1 MRGQT
6 QLAQL
11 TIRKSPDSLHRRG
24 QTQLAQLALVLAY
37 TLIASVAAAQSG
49 SAGSAD
55 PMPPEIDAGVVGPA
69 TGSAGS
75 AGPNLGSGSPNGGWA
90 DPNAGSTGS
99 GSAGS
104 GSAGSGDLAAGSA
117 GSGSGSGAIILQL
130 PTDIAAPQVTA
141 AADPTVVRLGGKFTV
156 VIRATYG
163 DGVEVNLREPVELGS
178 VFEVRRKLSEDRK
191 VTGGRVTREWQLEVI
206 AWELGDLVMPPI
218 AVTYTA
224 FGKAEQVETNRIRL
238 KIIGVLGDVVDD
250 PKAMRGHAPP
260 AELIVRDWFWLW
272 VGAAAGAVLGVAI
285 GLVLYR
291 RHRRRRVTE
300 LVPGAVARPRRI
312 DTTSERALQRLLAIE
327 KSGVLDRDAD
337 RRTGYAEMVE
347 VIRDYVGARYRIAT
361 SELTSSELLRRL
373 ERAAPEDERLL
384 VERWLAGCDLVKY
397 GGLRTTKDQA
407 RGTLDE
413 ARALIVATTSHGK
426 PAATPVERTA

>member
-1 MRGQT
+1 MRGP
-6 QLAQL
+6 QLAIL
-11 TIRKSPDSLHRRG
+11 LACSL
-24 QTQLAQLALVLAY
+24 V
-37 TLIASVAAAQSG
+37 ASVAAAQSG
-49 SAGSAD
+49 SAGAAAD
-55 PMPPEIDAGVVGPA
+55 PMPPEVDAGVVDPA
-69 TGSAGS
+69 TGSATGSASGS
-75 AGPNLGSGSPNGGWA
+75 AGSADPNVGSGSPNGGWA
-90 DPNAGSTGS
+90 DPNAGS
-99 GSAGS
+99 AGS
-104 GSAGSGDLAAGSA
+104 GSAGSADPNAGSA
-117 GSGSGSGAIILQL
+117 GSGPGSGAIILQL

-191 VTGGRVTREWQLEVI
+191 VTGGRVTREWQIEVI

-218 AVTYTA
+218 SVTYTA
-224 FGKAEQVETNRIRL
+224 FGKAGQVETNRIRL
-238 KIIGVLGDVVDD
+238 KIIGVLGDLVDD

-285 GLVLYR
+285 ALVLYR
-291 RHRRRRVTE
+291 RHRRRRAS
-300 LVPGAVARPRRI
+300 LVPGAVMRPRRMSRMA
-312 DTTSERALQRLLAIE
+312 DMTSERALQRLLAIE
-327 KSGVLDRDAD
+327 ESGVLDREDD

-373 ERAAPEDERLL
+373 ERAAPDDERLL

-397 GGLRTTKDQA
+397 GGLRTTGDQA
-407 RGTLDE
+407 RATLDD

-426 PAATPVERTA
+426 PAAVPVGRAA